1 MELTVNGVFK
11 IQNRLCLS
19 GEDFSVL
26 ARLYLP
32 IIGIDGFSLY
42 HLLIAI
48 NENELTF
55 KKILDALNFPSLTY
69 LNQAFAKL
77 EAVSLIT
84 VYYNSAKKSYLF
96 QINCPLSAE
105 AFIATPLLFSFL
117 RNQIGDIEIKKLT
130 GKKSLS
136 TRGYQNITRPFDK
149 VYTVT
154 EDNIKNVF
162 TKMLNF
168 KTHNKQ
174 IKVDYKEF
182 DYIFF
187 KLSFNNDL
195 IDSKL
200 LDDEDFKQNILN
212 IAFMYKLNEDE
223 MIEVIKKTITV
234 DKDLKYSDLSKN
246 ARFLYQKKYKT
257 NTPRFV
263 TKESDT
269 FFDSAVDD
277 DTYRFLEKIETTTP
291 ADLLTE
297 LSGIKPSVS
306 ELKMIEDLVNN
317 TKFSLS
323 VINIMIIWICYEK
336 EGEIPGYNYFEKIA
350 NTWARANIKTPLDA
364 LKYINREQ
372 KYKAASSNYKKGKK
386 ITPLPDWYDKYQE
399 QLESLP
405 KDEKLTSEEIENI
418 LSKMKSESE

>member
-19 GEDFSVL
+19 GEDCSVL

-187 KLSFNNDL
+187 KL
-195 IDSKL
+195 
-200 LDDEDFKQNILN
+200 
-212 IAFMYKLNEDE
+212 
-223 MIEVIKKTITV
+223 
-234 DKDLKYSDLSKN
+234 
-246 ARFLYQKKYKT
+246 
-257 NTPRFV
+257 
-263 TKESDT
+263 
-269 FFDSAVDD
+269 
-277 DTYRFLEKIETTTP
+277 
-291 ADLLTE
+291 
-297 LSGIKPSVS
+297 
-306 ELKMIEDLVNN
+306 
-317 TKFSLS
+317 
-323 VINIMIIWICYEK
+323 
-336 EGEIPGYNYFEKIA
+336 
-350 NTWARANIKTPLDA
+350 
-364 LKYINREQ
+364 
-372 KYKAASSNYKKGKK
+372 
-386 ITPLPDWYDKYQE
+386 
-399 QLESLP
+399 
-405 KDEKLTSEEIENI
+405 
-418 LSKMKSESE
+418 